1 MRFILPFSSFLL
13 LPTVFVFPLSAQ
25 DERGKESTIEEA
37 AQSDV
42 AIKLDISRRHLRNF
56 LTDEE
61 ALEAY
66 GSDDARREN
75 LHGAFM
81 IGSPGAR
88 YVAIWDPTAARL
100 IGVLDVEPPKKEQSK
115 EEEKA
120 DNAGL
125 KKEDAEKEEL
135 SGPSPYIY
143 SAEGLPPFQESSGAF
158 GKPEYFGF
166 RVVAGRPKFLYTHGS
181 LRIEEM
187 IWLEDEGRVLKQ
199 RFSIR
204 SPQNDAQIAVV
215 SDWKDRITHSVG
227 EWDGSALKVSK
238 DEAGNI
244 ELSYQLEPAESESKK
259 EKEE

>member
-1 MRFILPFSSFLL
+1 MRFILPFSSFLPL
-13 LPTVFVFPLSAQ
+13 ATVFVFPLPAQ
-25 DERGKESTIEEA
+25 DERGTESTIKEM
-37 AQSDV
+37 AQSGV

-56 LTDEE
+56 LTDGE

-66 GSDDARREN
+66 GSDDAKRES

-81 IGSPGAR
+81 IGSPGSR

-100 IGVLDVEPPKKEQSK
+100 IGVLDIQPAKKEQSK
-115 EEEKA
+115 EEEKSDDA
-120 DNAGL
+120 DS
-125 KKEDAEKEEL
+125 KKEDSDKEEP
-135 SGPSPYIY
+135 SGPSHYIY
-143 SAEGLPPFQESSGAF
+143 CAEGPPPFQKSSGAF

-166 RVVAGRPKFLYTHGS
+166 RVVSGRPEFLYTHGS

-187 IWLEDEGRVLKQ
+187 IWLEDEGKVLKQ

-244 ELSYQLEPAESESKK
+244 ELCYQLEPAESESKK
-259 EKEE
+259 GKEE